1 MSKVITTQVQRSGG
15 VAFTL
20 PLADGVAG
28 QGMITDGIGNLT
40 FGGAT
45 AFTTIAVSG
54 QSSIVSESAG
64 DTLTMVAG
72 NGLAITT
79 NAGTDTITIATTA
92 AGFGSG
98 GEAGGADRTMGNND
112 NFAIGFE
119 TNDINRLNI
128 TATGIPQITGGIG
141 ANAGTVSTTVSTPVS
156 YNMLSAGPMII
167 DSGVTVTI
175 GSGGHWTVV

>member
-1 MSKVITTQVQRSGG
+1 VLFRSEE
-15 VAFTL
+15 
-20 PLADGVAG
+20 DVAG
-28 QGMITDGIGNLT
+28 QGKITDGIGNLT

-92 AGFGSG
+92 TGFSSG